1 LVAAAGINDPGYS
14 VSAMSKRAAIALGSN
29 LGDRLANLQGARD
42 RIRALEGARE
52 PIVQSAVY
60 ETSPVDCEPGA
71 QNFYNAVIEIG
82 FEKSADALLAALQQ
96 IERALGRERM
106 TPSPQS
112 SPQPTPVP
120 SLPLSRASLPAGEK
134 GRGGHRPRVPGES
147 GREAVR
153 EAPGEGN
160 LSRTIDLDLLY
171 FGSEQRAEAAL
182 QLPHPQMTQRK
193 FVLQPLC
200 DIAPD
205 LRLPGQT
212 KNVGELL
219 AQLQDQGKI
228 TRLRENW

>member
-1 LVAAAGINDPGYS
+1 
-14 VSAMSKRAAIALGSN
+14 MRAAIALGSN
-29 LGDRLANLQGARD
+29 LGDQLANLQNARD
-42 RIRALEGARE
+42 RIRALDGMTE
-52 PIVQSAVY
+52 PTVQSAVY

-82 FEKSADALLAALQQ
+82 FEKSADALFEALQK
-96 IERALGRERM
+96 IEQALGRERN
-106 TPSPQS
+106 
-112 SPQPTPVP
+112 
-120 SLPLSRASLPAGEK
+120 
-134 GRGGHRPRVPGES
+134 
-147 GREAVR
+147 RER
-153 EAPGEGN
+153 N

-171 FGSEQRAEAAL
+171 CGSEHRSDALL
-182 QLPHPQMTQRK
+182 QLPHPRMTERK

-228 TRLRENW
+228 TRLTENW